1 MCVQSY
7 KHNPYIFKNI
17 YIIVPKR
24 KTDTDRLDKI
34 LLSPSS
40 GFNKKMRELGNFLHL
55 HMDNYNTKIGRS
67 IEASL
72 FVLNFAAIIL
82 FMINTLQ
89 LDPQVMQWLK
99 IAEISVVS
107 IFILEYAARLYVAK
121 HKLRYVTSVYA
132 VIDILS
138 IIPVLIE
145 FIDLSFLRIFR
156 WLRFFRLIRIL
167 RFQRMFKQQH
177 TFLGKL
183 TETEIVVTRI
193 ILTVFT
199 IIFVS
204 AGLIWSVET
213 RFGNQSMGTI
223 LDAMYFSIVTL
234 STVGYGD
241 ITPLTPLGKAIT
253 TVMILSGV
261 ALIPYQL
268 TQLAKILIK
277 RGYIDANDL
286 EQFGG
291 AKGAFRIDMEEI
303 ECPHC
308 KKPVSLKH

>member
-1 MCVQSY
+1 MV
-7 KHNPYIFKNI
+7 
-17 YIIVPKR
+17 KR
-24 KTDTDRLDKI
+24 KPDTDKLDKM
-34 LLSPSS
+34 LLSPTSA
-40 GFNKKMRELGNFLHL
+40 FNKKVKQIGTFLHL
-55 HMDNYNTKIGRS
+55 HMDNYESKVGRT
-67 IEASL
+67 IEGAL

-82 FMINTLQ
+82 FMVNTLQ
-89 LDPQVMQWLK
+89 LEPHIMRWLK

-107 IFILEYAARLYVAK
+107 IFIVEYAARYYVAK
-121 HKLRYVTSVYA
+121 RKLAYVTSGYA
-132 VIDILS
+132 IIDLLS
-138 IIPVLIE
+138 ILPVLIE

-167 RFQRMFKQQH
+167 RFQRMFKQEH
-177 TFLGKL
+177 TFLGKF

-213 RFGNQSMGTI
+213 RFGNQDMGTI
-223 LDAMYFSIVTL
+223 FDAMYFAIVTL

-253 TVMILSGV
+253 TIMILSGV

-277 RGYIDANDL
+277 KGYMDANDL

-308 KKPVSLKH
+308 KKPVSLKR

>member
-1 MCVQSY
+1 MQSY
-7 KHNPYIFKNI
+7 KHNPYICKNI
-17 YIIVPKR
+17 YVTVPKR
-24 KTDTDRLDKI
+24 KTDTDKLDRI

-40 GFNKKMRELGNFLHL
+40 GFNKKMRELGKFLHL
-55 HMDNYNTKIGRS
+55 HMDNYNSKIGRS

-72 FVLNFAAIIL
+72 FILNFAAIIL

-89 LDPQVMQWLK
+89 LDPQVMRWLK

-223 LDAMYFSIVTL
+223 FDAMYFSIVTL

-277 RGYIDANDL
+277 KGYMDANDL